1 MSKYKYKSIS
11 DNLSNPSEVSKSN
24 KNLPKIPYFKIDI
37 NSPEHKT
44 FKIYENSDLRL
55 NNRPPVI
62 YYRKV
67 TNPYKYKMDN
77 DSSSHTNP
85 ITTEKLFSNRIKSI
99 ISKSHNGKLTL
110 EEILKKNDIKNKD
123 HFKPNGY
130 IFYDYLRKHPYLKPN
145 DLIRTNIFHSIYNKE
160 DNYFDDYDEKYEK
173 KEEKIKYDKI
183 SEKDSILYK
192 YQLSDPFNLR
202 DDKVFKNKSGE
213 LYLLK
218 EKQNKN
224 KENFDLKDND
234 LLNEWIPKYPNRR
247 NFVGYTSVKFNILN
261 PGTKSIFKTK
271 DEIELGF
278 KPSNKTKSISEFL
291 ELSRV
296 NAPNLNKRYNELFE
310 KNPKNF
316 GRENYVANDFGNLH
330 HTYRE
335 MIPNCFG

>member
-11 DNLSNPSEVSKSN
+11 ENLSNHSEVSKSN

-145 DLIRTNIFHSIYNKE
+145 DLIRTNIFHSIYNKK
-160 DNYFDDYDEKYEK
+160 DDYFDDYDEKYEK

>member
-145 DLIRTNIFHSIYNKE
+145 DLIRTNIFHSIYNKK
-160 DNYFDDYDEKYEK
+160 DDYFDDYDEKYEK

-218 EKQNKN
+218 EKQKKN

>member
-1 MSKYKYKSIS
+1 M
-11 DNLSNPSEVSKSN
+11 
-24 KNLPKIPYFKIDI
+24 
-37 NSPEHKT
+37 
-44 FKIYENSDLRL
+44 
-55 NNRPPVI
+55 
-62 YYRKV
+62 
-67 TNPYKYKMDN
+67 
-77 DSSSHTNP
+77 
-85 ITTEKLFSNRIKSI
+85 IK
-99 ISKSHNGKLTL
+99 
-110 EEILKKNDIKNKD
+110 
-123 HFKPNGY
+123 
-130 IFYDYLRKHPYLKPN
+130 YLK
-145 DLIRTNIFHSIYNKE
+145 
-160 DNYFDDYDEKYEK
+160 
-173 KEEKIKYDKI
+173 
-183 SEKDSILYK
+183 
-192 YQLSDPFNLR
+192 
-202 DDKVFKNKSGE
+202 E

-218 EKQNKN
+218 EKQKKN

>member
-296 NAPNLNKRYNELFE
+296 NAPNLNKRYNELLE

>member
-145 DLIRTNIFHSIYNKE
+145 DLIRTNIFHSIYNKK

-218 EKQNKN
+218 EKQKKN

>member
-145 DLIRTNIFHSIYNKE
+145 DLIRTNIFHSIYNKK

-202 DDKVFKNKSGE
+202 DDNIFKNKSGE
-213 LYLLK
+213 LYLL
-218 EKQNKN
+218 
-224 KENFDLKDND
+224 
-234 LLNEWIPKYPNRR
+234 
-247 NFVGYTSVKFNILN
+247 
-261 PGTKSIFKTK
+261 
-271 DEIELGF
+271 
-278 KPSNKTKSISEFL
+278 
-291 ELSRV
+291 
-296 NAPNLNKRYNELFE
+296 
-310 KNPKNF
+310 
-316 GRENYVANDFGNLH
+316 
-330 HTYRE
+330 
-335 MIPNCFG
+335 

>member
-1 MSKYKYKSIS
+1 
-11 DNLSNPSEVSKSN
+11 
-24 KNLPKIPYFKIDI
+24 
-37 NSPEHKT
+37 
-44 FKIYENSDLRL
+44 
-55 NNRPPVI
+55 
-62 YYRKV
+62 
-67 TNPYKYKMDN
+67 MDN

-218 EKQNKN
+218 EKQKKN

-261 PGTKSIFKTK
+261 PGTKSLFKTK

-278 KPSNKTKSISEFL
+278 KPSNKTKSISEFI
-291 ELSRV
+291 EITRV
-296 NAPNLNKRYNELFE
+296 NAPNLNKRYNELIE
-310 KNPKNF
+310 KNSKTF